1 MPVREA
7 AQEQEVRHDKRQEQK
22 VLAPH
27 VAPLYAAVLSLI
39 FAQAHA
45 GHASSRRAPLG

>member
-7 AQEQEVRHDKRQEQK
+7 AQEHEVGHDKRQEQK

-27 VAPLYAAVLSLI
+27 VAPSIGREVGSWALT
-39 FAQAHA
+39 
-45 GHASSRRAPLG
+45 GASQ